1 MVSGT
6 LLQNLR
12 GKFVVMLLPNLRSN
26 PLLVSRYI
34 LPQITSLMPQDW
46 TSRQMVFGTV
56 ISRVHFFDVR
66 IFNPSA
72 HACCHRP
79 LSLCYRHHEFEKR
92 RQYEDRVLQVEHGSF
107 TPPIFLTAGGVGP
120 SATVIFKCLA
130 SLLATKQGT
139 HYSKVM

>member
-1 MVSGT
+1 MREVYHHLVVEPT
-6 LLQNLR
+6 LQ
-12 GKFVVMLLPNLRSN
+12 
-26 PLLVSRYI
+26 PL
-34 LPQITSLMPQDW
+34 TSESLHPASDN
-46 TSRQMVFGTV
+46 
-56 ISRVHFFDVR
+56 ISDAARLDVKADGFWDCDQQSAFFDVR
-66 IFNPSA
+66 IFNPTA

-120 SATVIFKCLA
+120 SATVIFKCLV
-130 SLLATKQGT
+130 SLLAIKQGT